1 MALTDT
7 DVPIPRPAEN
17 GPIQATGWLA
27 GLGAITGLGALAASS
42 CCALPLALAGLG
54 AGSAVFGGLEIL
66 ANWRPL
72 LLGVAVM
79 VVLAAWGLLLCGDRS
94 PAMLTALVLLTQP
107 RRARGCSLV
116 WAPCSCCFQ
125 LPGTPT
131 LSPSSS
137 SLCDDAYGDPIN
149 IDLSAL
155 QSSRVGNDANG
166 CLPVLL

>member
-27 GLGAITGLGALAASS
+27 GLGAVTGLGALAASS

-79 VVLAAWGLLLCGDRS
+79 VVLAAWILLVRRRTVDGSCSACISSKSARVLLSLGTVFVVLSVVWNPYIEPLLLK
-94 PAMLTALVLLTQP
+94 LV
-107 RRARGCSLV
+107 R
-116 WAPCSCCFQ
+116 
-125 LPGTPT
+125 
-131 LSPSSS
+131 
-137 SLCDDAYGDPIN
+137 
-149 IDLSAL
+149 
-155 QSSRVGNDANG
+155 
-166 CLPVLL
+166 